1 MAIAIKVNDTVAV
14 IAGKEKGK
22 RGRVLMVLP
31 AEERVIV
38 EKVNFIKRHT
48 KPSQK
53 QRQGG
58 IIEKEGP
65 IHLSNVQLYCK
76 KCGKPVRVRTPHGRG
91 RREEPGLRALR
102 RGSSRATGRG
112 GSASADDGHEGSGE
126 TQTMAKEK
134 DSGRRRTRASPPAS
148 RRRQGPARRAKAA
161 KAGKPAGAARPSR
174 RPPRAPKAPAEPAR
188 LRVSTGPRS
197 CRR

>member
-1 MAIAIKVNDTVAV
+1 MAKAIKINDTVAV

-53 QRQGG
+53 HRQGG
-58 IIEKEGP
+58 IIEREGA

-76 KCGKPVRVRTPHGRG
+76 KCGKPARVRS
-91 RREEPGLRALR
+91 LS
-102 RGSSRATGRG
+102 GSGTGKSRACARC
-112 GSASADDGHEGSGE
+112 GE
-126 TQTMAKEK
+126 I
-134 DSGRRRTRASPPAS
+134 
-148 RRRQGPARRAKAA
+148 
-161 KAGKPAGAARPSR
+161 
-174 RPPRAPKAPAEPAR
+174 
-188 LRVSTGPRS
+188 L
-197 CRR
+197 

>member
-1 MAIAIKVNDTVAV
+1 MAQAIKTNDTVAV

-31 AEERVIV
+31 EKGRVIV

-58 IIEKEGP
+58 IVEREGP

-76 KCGKPVRVRTPHGRG
+76 KC
-91 RREEPGLRALR
+91 
-102 RGSSRATGRG
+102 
-112 GSASADDGHEGSGE
+112 
-126 TQTMAKEK
+126 AK
-134 DSGRRRTRASPPAS
+134 
-148 RRRQGPARRAKAA
+148 
-161 KAGKPAGAARPSR
+161 
-174 RPPRAPKAPAEPAR
+174 PAR
-188 LRVSTGPRS
+188 LRRLTGPDGAKSRA
-197 CRR
+197 CARCGEIL

>member
-1 MAIAIKVNDTVAV
+1 MARAIKVNDTVAV

-22 RGRVLMVLP
+22 RGRVLRVLP
-31 AEERVIV
+31 GEERVIV

-76 KCGKPVRVRTPHGRG
+76 KCNKPVR
-91 RREEPGLRALR
+91 LRHTV
-102 RGSSRATGRG
+102 GTDGEKNRAC
-112 GSASADDGHEGSGE
+112 ASCGD
-126 TQTMAKEK
+126 
-134 DSGRRRTRASPPAS
+134 
-148 RRRQGPARRAKAA
+148 
-161 KAGKPAGAARPSR
+161 
-174 RPPRAPKAPAEPAR
+174 
-188 LRVSTGPRS
+188 LL
-197 CRR
+197 

>member
-1 MAIAIKVNDTVAV
+1 MARAIKINDTVAV

-58 IIEKEGP
+58 IIEREGP
-65 IHLSNVQLYCK
+65 IHLSNVQLFCK
-76 KCGKPVRVRTPHGRG
+76 KCAKPVRQRTLTGTDG
-91 RREEPGLRALR
+91 AK
-102 RGSSRATGRG
+102 SRAC
-112 GSASADDGHEGSGE
+112 
-126 TQTMAKEK
+126 
-134 DSGRRRTRASPPAS
+134 
-148 RRRQGPARRAKAA
+148 ARC
-161 KAGKPAGAARPSR
+161 GDI
-174 RPPRAPKAPAEPAR
+174 
-188 LRVSTGPRS
+188 L
-197 CRR
+197 

>member
-1 MAIAIKVNDTVAV
+1 MARAIKVNDTVAV

-58 IIEKEGP
+58 IIEREGP
-65 IHLSNVQLYCK
+65 IHLSNVQLFCK
-76 KCGKPVRVRTPHGRG
+76 KCAKPVR
-91 RREEPGLRALR
+91 LRSLT
-102 RGSSRATGRG
+102 GTDGTKSRAC
-112 GSASADDGHEGSGE
+112 
-126 TQTMAKEK
+126 
-134 DSGRRRTRASPPAS
+134 
-148 RRRQGPARRAKAA
+148 ARC
-161 KAGKPAGAARPSR
+161 GD
-174 RPPRAPKAPAEPAR
+174 
-188 LRVSTGPRS
+188 LL
-197 CRR
+197 

>member
-1 MAIAIKVNDTVAV
+1 MARAIKVNDTVAV

-31 AEERVIV
+31 EKERVIV

-58 IIEKEGP
+58 IVEREGP

-76 KCGKPVRVRTPHGRG
+76 KC
-91 RREEPGLRALR
+91 
-102 RGSSRATGRG
+102 
-112 GSASADDGHEGSGE
+112 
-126 TQTMAKEK
+126 AK
-134 DSGRRRTRASPPAS
+134 
-148 RRRQGPARRAKAA
+148 
-161 KAGKPAGAARPSR
+161 
-174 RPPRAPKAPAEPAR
+174 PAR
-188 LRVSTGPRS
+188 LRRLIGTDGAKSRACARCGDLL
-197 CRR
+197 